1 MIKATRRLAFEE
13 IPIIDIGALANKE
26 RSDLCIESLR
36 TACADVG
43 FFYIKSHGFP
53 SSLITDLRRVSAE
66 FFSLPMSRKM
76 NFKITPQIQGYLPL
90 GYRSYEGATSS
101 LIDAWCVL
109 TPDLSCTGFFD
120 RSKSS
125 APTCASIIRIR
136 RENAGWDKNRRLAAS
151 INDPVSITAKISSNH
166 SRRITFA

>member
-43 FFYIKSHGFP
+43 FFYIKNHGFP

-66 FFSLPMSRKM
+66 FFSLPMNRKT
-76 NFKITPQIQGYLPL
+76 NFKITPQIQG
-90 GYRSYEGATSS
+90 
-101 LIDAWCVL
+101 
-109 TPDLSCTGFFD
+109 
-120 RSKSS
+120 
-125 APTCASIIRIR
+125 
-136 RENAGWDKNRRLAAS
+136 
-151 INDPVSITAKISSNH
+151 
-166 SRRITFA
+166 